1 MKREKRK
8 VNHESTKVPFDY
20 APFDLAQGLRQDR
33 RRHERKHERR
43 GVYLDTLALFRA
55 FQFSCFRD
63 WFLLW
68 FLESLG
74 R

>member
-1 MKREKRK
+1 MTKGRMEEWNVGKK
-8 VNHESTKVPFDY
+8 GGGTGSTNKAKQKSNHESTKV
-20 APFDLAQGLRQDR
+20 
-33 RRHERKHERR
+33 RKHERR

>member
-1 MKREKRK
+1 MKQEKRK
-8 VNHESTKVPFDY
+8 INHESTKV
-20 APFDLAQGLRQDR
+20 

-63 WFLLW
+63 
-68 FLESLG
+68 ESLG
-74 R
+74 L